1 MYHRIQYTPSE
12 AKERGL
18 EIKKGFLSKLQ
29 MFRGEFT
36 RRRGGEP
43 GGPRGESGAIL

>member
-36 RRRGGEP
+36 LRRGEP
-43 GGPRGESGAIL
+43 GGPRGEYGAIL